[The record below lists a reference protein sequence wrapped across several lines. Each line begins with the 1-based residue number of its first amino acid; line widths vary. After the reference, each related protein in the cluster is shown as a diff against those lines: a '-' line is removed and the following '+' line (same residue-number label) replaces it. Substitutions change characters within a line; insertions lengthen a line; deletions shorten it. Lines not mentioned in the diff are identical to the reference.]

1 MLISSPAVTV
11 VIADDQTVVREGLR
25 SMLSLF
31 DTIEVLGVAASAESA
46 LDLVAV
52 AEIGQGV
59 QPLRAVQRQD
69 DHAGVRAVQ
78 AFLCEQ
84 RHGAVS

>member
-1 MLISSPAVTV
+1 MTDALTARLAAELAKQTDWPFTFTAAAAVVT
-11 VIADDQTVVREGLR
+11 ARD
-25 SMLSLF
+25 
-31 DTIEVLGVAASAESA
+31 
-46 LDLVAV
+46 VAV